1 MDLNPGKRYS
11 ARDLYQELP
20 APWKARL
27 LQLLR
32 DHPIAHQ
39 NKPALFGEI
48 FNQLCQY
55 SYLARFKF
63 GADLKDDNKARL
75 SRIKG
80 NEMYHPRVMKYND
93 ALVYYNEAIAF
104 APKDSVDRAIAYANR
119 SIICLEQGMYGECL
133 VNTQLARESSFP
145 PRFLGILAVREAK
158 AKAACQA
165 MRQQNKVSGN
175 RSTNRNRHQ
184 AKDRKIGSSD
194 IPTASANKC
203 KLRQKIEG
211 ETRTMLDAHRYTM
224 CDFCHTVR
232 LHTLI
237 PCEGC
242 TMVMYCS
249 EDCLSKARLQYH
261 RYECTII
268 RNLWNMSGVYAIT
281 VWRTIAKAILSF
293 QNLQAMKEYL
303 EMTLQLNQ
311 LCDIAAN
318 SLALTPYRTNI
329 NPALPFRTFLAAI
342 MHRMVLDGTQLG
354 PFCVYDPAMNRLLC
368 DLILHYLNVFSEIE
382 RT

>member
-27 LQLLR
+27 FQLLR
-32 DHPIAHQ
+32 DHPIAHE

-75 SRIKG
+75 ARIKG

-104 APKDSVDRAIAYANR
+104 APQDSVDRAIAYANR

-145 PRFLGILAVREAK
+145 QRFLGILAIREAK

-165 MRQQNKVSGN
+165 MRQQNKVGGN
-175 RSTNRNRHQ
+175 RNTNRNRHQ
-184 AKDRKIGSSD
+184 AKD
-194 IPTASANKC
+194 
-203 KLRQKIEG
+203 L
-211 ETRTMLDAHRYTM
+211 
-224 CDFCHTVR
+224 R

-268 RNLWNMSGVYAIT
+268 RNLWNLSGVYAIT